1 MLITFFSIKVIVHSE
16 FIIQGQTVKQAYYV
30 EIFKWLREIRRKRPG
45 LRPNDCILHNDNAS
59 ALKTLSSIFWPKIC
73 N

>member
-30 EIFKWLREIRRKRPG
+30 EIFKRLGEAMRRKRPE
-45 LRPNDCILHNDNAS
+45 L
-59 ALKTLSSIFWPKIC
+59 
-73 N
+73 